1 MNKKEFCSLLKLT
14 IKHVKNLVC
23 LGKMR
28 YSEHEDI
35 LKRKLANLLL
45 IHPISE

>member
-28 YSEHEDI
+28 YSEHEDYT
-35 LKRKLANLLL
+35 KKEVGRTYY
-45 IHPISE
+45 